1 MNKNVNQSLFYVISG
16 LLSPDSLHGAGMV
29 KSEPLSPTSNIN
41 SPPYIQQF
49 SINPNYVQDTNGTIS
64 QQYQRQL
71 SNRGSVG
78 SSCGGTNSFP
88 PSPTNSDMSSSST
101 ENLSSTGSNI
111 IINPQVYYF

>member
-1 MNKNVNQSLFYVISG
+1 MNENVNQPLFYVISG

-49 SINPNYVQDTNGTIS
+49 SNNPNYVQDANGTIS

-111 IINPQVYYF
+111 IINPQVCYL